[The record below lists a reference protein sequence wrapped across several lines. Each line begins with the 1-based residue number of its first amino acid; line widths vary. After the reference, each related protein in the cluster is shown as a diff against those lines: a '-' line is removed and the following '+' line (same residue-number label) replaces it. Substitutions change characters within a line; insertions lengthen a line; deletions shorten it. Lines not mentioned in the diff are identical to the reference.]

1 MREPSIHIKIVG
13 SLVIGFKDWEK
24 LVFFAWKRSMTL
36 SMKCDASAP
45 NPRKRIQST
54 MMMII
59 PIRLAMVDFLQIVL
73 LALVISKKFLVS
85 LSEFE
90 SIKFPM
96 TSESR
101 LTRNTTWCKDSKDTY
116 VFLSMFVG
124 ALQNVHFK
132 LEFFD
137 QMRVHLCLKDRNA
150 YTWNCTNWK
159 P

>member
-1 MREPSIHIKIVG
+1 
-13 SLVIGFKDWEK
+13 
-24 LVFFAWKRSMTL
+24 
-36 SMKCDASAP
+36 
-45 NPRKRIQST
+45 

-101 LTRNTTWCKDSKDTY
+101 LTRNTTWCKDRKDTY
-116 VFLSMFVG
+116 LFLSMFV
-124 ALQNVHFK
+124 ATLQNVHIYIIISF
-132 LEFFD
+132 
-137 QMRVHLCLKDRNA
+137 LCISIDTL
-150 YTWNCTNWK
+150 
-159 P
+159 